1 MNPAVSVGMAIWGR
15 IPLTSLPAYVLGQM
29 LGSLSAASLLLLSW
43 RSSIARSGPEVMTSY
58 PDLAQQEPELGVD
71 QGLATFLMVLVA
83 CSLEDQ
89 HHSPPSLLM
98 GLTVATVTITMGQ
111 NAGASMNPAADM
123 MPRLVAALYTG
134 DLSPFHKG
142 NNFWMI
148 PFLVPYL
155 GSVIAV
161 CVYSFF
167 IERLSVTYR
176 KSKSVISS
184 DIKFTGS

>member
-1 MNPAVSVGMAIWGR
+1 MSVQKVLTIIVHLTAGAGGGPGPGHLPDGAGGLQSGGPA
-15 IPLTSLPAYVLGQM
+15 PLPALPLDGSDRGHRHHHHGTERRGQHEPR
-29 LGSLSAASLLLLSW
+29 GRHDAQVRDALSHIHHELLS
-43 RSSIARSGPEVMTSY
+43 
-58 PDLAQQEPELGVD
+58 
-71 QGLATFLMVLVA
+71 
-83 CSLEDQ
+83 
-89 HHSPPSLLM
+89 PSF
-98 GLTVATVTITMGQ
+98 
-111 NAGASMNPAADM
+111 
-123 MPRLVAALYTG
+123 RLVAALYTG